1 MTAFKTPIGMS
12 PYRMVF
18 GKACHLPVEIEHK
31 AFWAVKACNFD
42 ASLAGEERK
51 LQLQELEE
59 IRLEA
64 FENSR
69 IYKEKTKNFHDKHI
83 VGKEF
88 HIGDKVLLYRSWLK
102 IMKGTLRS
110 HWKGPFVVTNV
121 FSYGAIEIREESIG
135 RIFKVNGHRLKI
147 FHEVDNGKEVDR
159 MSHISVIYPIKG
171 EFVPT

>member
-1 MTAFKTPIGMS
+1 MS
-12 PYRMVF
+12 PFRMVY

-31 AFWAVKACNFD
+31 AFWAVKACNFEVG
-42 ASLAGEERK
+42 LAREERK

-64 FENSR
+64 YENAR

-88 HIGDKVLLYRSWLK
+88 HIGNKVLLYRSRLK
-102 IMKGTLRS
+102 FIKGTLRS
-110 HWKGPFVVTNV
+110 RWEGPFVVTNV
-121 FSYGAIEIREESIG
+121 FSYGVIEIREESSG
-135 RIFKVNGHRLKI
+135 RIFKVNGHRLKVFYETNNQMEMEI
-147 FHEVDNGKEVDR
+147 VKHVDA
-159 MSHISVIYPIKG
+159 IYPIKG

>member
-1 MTAFKTPIGMS
+1 MS
-12 PYRMVF
+12 PYRIVY
-18 GKACHLPVEIEHK
+18 GKACHLPVEVEHR
-31 AFWAVKACNFD
+31 AYWAIKACNFD

-83 VGKEF
+83 VSKEF
-88 HIGDKVLLYRSWLK
+88 NIGDKVLLYRSWLK
-102 IMKGTLRS
+102 LIKGTLRFR
-110 HWKGPFVVTNV
+110 WEGPYVVTNI
-121 FSYGAIEIREESIG
+121 FSYGAIKVREESTNW
-135 RIFKVNGHRLKI
+135 IFKVNGHRLKL
-147 FHEVDNGKEVDR
+147 FHENGNGEVMQR
-159 MSHISVIYPIKG
+159 MSTIGAIYPIKG